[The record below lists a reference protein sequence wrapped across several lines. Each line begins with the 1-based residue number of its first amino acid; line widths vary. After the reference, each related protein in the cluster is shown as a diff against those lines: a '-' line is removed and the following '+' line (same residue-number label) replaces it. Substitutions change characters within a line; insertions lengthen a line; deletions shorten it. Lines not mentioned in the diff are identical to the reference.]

1 MKEEKN
7 QENET
12 SKTQQNNK
20 ENKSK
25 IKKFLK
31 IVLIIGIVFVLITPF
46 ILYLS
51 KNKIKNIVTE
61 KLIEKLSKKTDRK
74 ISYSKISYSFNGF
87 EIDNPEIYE
96 KKSDKIFAKA
106 KKLIIKTDLIDTI
119 LNKKEIE
126 VDEIIIED
134 GEINLIK
141 NKNEWNFSDI
151 LDLIPKDS
159 RPLSERYFA
168 KMLRF
173 ENFNFLVK
181 ENLNEIFFKNSKI
194 SIFHN
199 LKSEIFDI
207 KLNAETYL
215 SLIYGKFFFNT
226 DLKTRIH
233 LREKLKKINIDEF
246 KIKDFSYGNFKFDE
260 GNFKMDLDFIGK
272 NINVNFRVKNFSGLK
287 NMEIAVK
294 AENMYKKITAKDI
307 NIKEPFDAETVIRIN
322 RDFSYIE
329 LNSDNISFESEI
341 NLSQNRHR
349 FKIKTEKLDIKS
361 DSELKTPIIKGNL
374 SEEIE
379 SSIKTLIISYENL
392 LAGFMN
398 KFISEER

>member
-1 MKEEKN
+1 MEEEKN

-20 ENKSK
+20 ENKRK

-31 IVLIIGIVFVLITPF
+31 IVSIIGIVFVLITSF

-74 ISYSKISYSFNGF
+74 ISYSKILYSFNGF

-96 KKSDKIFAKA
+96 KKSNKIFAKA
-106 KKLIIKTDLIDTI
+106 KKLIIKMDLIDTI
-119 LNKKEIE
+119 LNKNEIE
-126 VDEIIIED
+126 VDEIRIED

-151 LDLIPKDS
+151 LDLIPKDN

-173 ENFNFLVK
+173 ENFNFLIK

-226 DLKTRIH
+226 DLKTKIY
-233 LREKLKKINIDEF
+233 LRERLEKINIDEF
-246 KIKDFSYGNFKFDE
+246 KMKDFSYGNFKFEE
-260 GNFKMDLDFIGK
+260 GNLNMIFDFQSKNLDL
-272 NINVNFRVKNFSGLK
+272 NFLIKNFSGIKNIGVTLK
-287 NMEIAVK
+287 AKNK
-294 AENMYKKITAKDI
+294 YKKITSREI
-307 NIKEPFDAETVIRIN
+307 NVKEPFDADIKIKLNKEY
-322 RDFSYIE
+322 FKAE
-329 LNSDNISFESEI
+329 LISDNISLKSEI
-341 NLSQNRHR
+341 DINANKHLLN
-349 FKIKTEKLDIKS
+349 IKTQKLDIKS
-361 DSELKTPIIKGNL
+361 NSELKNPILKGEI
-374 SEEIE
+374 SEVIE
-379 SSIKTLIISYENL
+379 STIRNLIISYENI
-392 LAGFMN
+392 
-398 KFISEER
+398 ISDIIKDL

>member
-1 MKEEKN
+1 MGEEKN

-74 ISYSKISYSFNGF
+74 ISYSKILHSFNGF

-96 KKSDKIFAKA
+96 KKSNKIFAKA
-106 KKLIIKTDLIDTI
+106 KKLIIKMDLMDTI

-126 VDEIIIED
+126 VDEIRIED

-159 RPLSERYFA
+159 RPLSERYSA

-173 ENFNFLVK
+173 ENFNFLIK

-199 LKSEIFDI
+199 LKSEIFYI

-226 DLKTRIH
+226 DLKTKIH
-233 LREKLKKINIDEF
+233 LKEKLKKINIDEF
-246 KIKDFSYGNFKFDE
+246 KIKDFSYGNFKFEE
-260 GNFKMDLDFIGK
+260 GNLNMIFDFQSKNLDL
-272 NINVNFRVKNFSGLK
+272 NFLIKNFSGIK
-287 NMEIAVK
+287 NMEVTLK
-294 AENMYKKITAKDI
+294 AKNKYKKITSREI
-307 NIKEPFDAETVIRIN
+307 NIKEPFDADIKIKLNKEY
-322 RDFSYIE
+322 FKAE
-329 LNSDNISFESEI
+329 LISDNISLKSEI
-341 NLSQNRHR
+341 DINANKHLLN
-349 FKIKTEKLDIKS
+349 IKTQKLDIKLN
-361 DSELKTPIIKGNL
+361 SELKNPILKGEI
-374 SEEIE
+374 SEGIE
-379 SSIKTLIISYENL
+379 STIRNLIISYE
-392 LAGFMN
+392 
-398 KFISEER
+398 KIISDIIRDL

>member
-1 MKEEKN
+1 MEEEKN

-31 IVLIIGIVFVLITPF
+31 IVLIIGIVFALTTPF

-87 EIDNPEIYE
+87 EIDNLEIYE
-96 KKSDKIFAKA
+96 KKSNKIFAKA
-106 KKLIIKTDLIDTI
+106 KKLIIKMDLIDTI

-126 VDEIIIED
+126 VDEIIIEN

-168 KMLRF
+168 KILRF
-173 ENFNFLVK
+173 ENFNFLIK
-181 ENLNEIFFKNSKI
+181 ENLNEIFLKNSKI

-199 LKSEIFDI
+199 FKSEIFDI

-226 DLKTRIH
+226 DLKTKIH
-233 LREKLKKINIDEF
+233 LKENLKKINIDEF

-260 GNFKMDLDFIGK
+260 GNLNMIFDFQSKNLDL
-272 NINVNFRVKNFSGLK
+272 NFLIKNFSGIK
-287 NMEIAVK
+287 NMEITLK
-294 AENMYKKITAKDI
+294 AENTYKKITSREI
-307 NIKEPFDAETVIRIN
+307 NVKEPFDADIKIKLNKEY
-322 RDFSYIE
+322 FKAE
-329 LNSDNISFESEI
+329 LISDNISFKSEI
-341 NLSQNRHR
+341 DINANKHILN
-349 FKIKTEKLDIKS
+349 IKTQKLDIKS
-361 DSELKTPIIKGNL
+361 NSELKNPILKGEI
-374 SEEIE
+374 SEGIE
-379 SSIKTLIISYENL
+379 STIRNLIISYENIICDIIRDL
-392 LAGFMN
+392 
-398 KFISEER
+398 

>member
-1 MKEEKN
+1 MGEERN

-31 IVLIIGIVFVLITPF
+31 IVSIIGIVFVLITPF

-61 KLIEKLSKKTDRK
+61 KLIEKLSKKTERK

-96 KKSDKIFAKA
+96 KKSNKIFANA
-106 KKLIIKTDLIDTI
+106 KKLIIKIDLIDTI

-141 NKNEWNFSDI
+141 NKNEWNFSDM
-151 LDLIPKDS
+151 LNLIPKDS

-173 ENFNFLVK
+173 ENFNFLIK
-181 ENLNEIFFKNSKI
+181 ENLNEIFLKNSKI

-199 LKSEIFDI
+199 FKSEIFDI

-226 DLKTRIH
+226 DLKTKIH
-233 LREKLKKINIDEF
+233 LKENLKKINIDEF
-246 KIKDFSYGNFKFDE
+246 KIKDFSYGNFKFEE
-260 GNFKMDLDFIGK
+260 GNLNMIFDFQSKNLDL
-272 NINVNFRVKNFSGLK
+272 NFLIKNFSGIK
-287 NMEIAVK
+287 NMEVTLK
-294 AENMYKKITAKDI
+294 AENKYKKITSREI
-307 NIKEPFDAETVIRIN
+307 NIKEPLDADIKIKLNKEY
-322 RDFSYIE
+322 FKAE
-329 LNSDNISFESEI
+329 LISDNISLKSEI
-341 NLSQNRHR
+341 DINANKHILN
-349 FKIKTEKLDIKS
+349 IKTQKLDIKS
-361 DSELKTPIIKGNL
+361 NSELKNPILKGEI
-374 SEEIE
+374 SEGIE
-379 SSIKTLIISYENL
+379 STIRNLIISYENI
-392 LAGFMN
+392 
-398 KFISEER
+398 ISDIIRDL

>member
-1 MKEEKN
+1 MEEEKN

-31 IVLIIGIVFVLITPF
+31 IVSIIGIVFVLITSF

-74 ISYSKISYSFNGF
+74 ISYSKILYSFNGF

-96 KKSDKIFAKA
+96 KKSNKIFAKA
-106 KKLIIKTDLIDTI
+106 KKLIIKMDLIDTI
-119 LNKKEIE
+119 LNKNEIE
-126 VDEIIIED
+126 VDEIRIED

-151 LDLIPKDS
+151 LDLIPKDN

-173 ENFNFLVK
+173 ENFNFLIK

-226 DLKTRIH
+226 DLKTKIY
-233 LREKLKKINIDEF
+233 LRERLEKINIDEF
-246 KIKDFSYGNFKFDE
+246 KMKDFSYGNFKFEE
-260 GNFKMDLDFIGK
+260 GNLNMIFDFQSKNLDL
-272 NINVNFRVKNFSGLK
+272 NFLIKNFSGIK
-287 NMEIAVK
+287 NMEVTLK
-294 AENMYKKITAKDI
+294 AENKYKKITSREI
-307 NIKEPFDAETVIRIN
+307 NVKEPFDADIKIKLNKEY
-322 RDFSYIE
+322 FKAE
-329 LNSDNISFESEI
+329 LISDNISLKSEI
-341 NLSQNRHR
+341 DINANKHLLN
-349 FKIKTEKLDIKS
+349 IKTQKLDIKS
-361 DSELKTPIIKGNL
+361 NSELKNPILKGEI
-374 SEEIE
+374 SEVIE
-379 SSIKTLIISYENL
+379 STIRNLIISYENI
-392 LAGFMN
+392 
-398 KFISEER
+398 ISDIIKDL

>member
-1 MKEEKN
+1 MEEEKN

-31 IVLIIGIVFVLITPF
+31 IVSIIGILFVLITSF

-74 ISYSKISYSFNGF
+74 ISYSKILYSFNGF

-96 KKSDKIFAKA
+96 KKSNKIFAKA
-106 KKLIIKTDLIDTI
+106 KKLIIKMDLIDTI
-119 LNKKEIE
+119 LNKNEIE
-126 VDEIIIED
+126 VDEIRIED

-151 LDLIPKDS
+151 LDLIPKDN

-173 ENFNFLVK
+173 ENFNFLIK

-226 DLKTRIH
+226 DLKTKIY
-233 LREKLKKINIDEF
+233 LRERLEKINIDEF
-246 KIKDFSYGNFKFDE
+246 KIKDFSYENFKFEE
-260 GNFKMDLDFIGK
+260 GNLNMIFDFQSKNLDL
-272 NINVNFRVKNFSGLK
+272 NFLIKNFSGIK
-287 NMEIAVK
+287 NMEVTLK
-294 AENMYKKITAKDI
+294 AENKYKKITSREI
-307 NIKEPFDAETVIRIN
+307 NVKEPFDADIKIKLNKEY
-322 RDFSYIE
+322 FKAE
-329 LNSDNISFESEI
+329 LISDNISLKSEI
-341 NLSQNRHR
+341 DINANKHLLN
-349 FKIKTEKLDIKS
+349 IKTQKLDIKS
-361 DSELKTPIIKGNL
+361 NSELKNPILKGEI
-374 SEEIE
+374 SEVIE
-379 SSIKTLIISYENL
+379 STIRNLIISYENI
-392 LAGFMN
+392 
-398 KFISEER
+398 ISDIIKDL

>member
-1 MKEEKN
+1 MGEERK

-31 IVLIIGIVFVLITPF
+31 IVSIIAIVFVLITPF

-61 KLIEKLSKKTDRK
+61 KLVEKLSKKTERK
-74 ISYSKISYSFNGF
+74 ILYSKISYSFNGF

-96 KKSDKIFAKA
+96 KKSNKIFAKA
-106 KKLIIKTDLIDTI
+106 KKLIIKMDLIDTI

-141 NKNEWNFSDI
+141 NNSEWNFFDI

-181 ENLNEIFFKNSKI
+181 ENLNEIFLKNSKI

-199 LKSEIFDI
+199 FKSEIFDI
-207 KLNAETYL
+207 ELNGETYL

-226 DLKTRIH
+226 NLKTKIH
-233 LREKLKKINIDEF
+233 LKENLKKINLDEF
-246 KIKDFSYGNFKFDE
+246 KIKDFSYGNFKFEE
-260 GNFKMDLDFIGK
+260 GNLNMIFDFQSKNLDL
-272 NINVNFRVKNFSGLK
+272 NFLIKNFSGIK
-287 NMEIAVK
+287 NMEVTLK
-294 AENMYKKITAKDI
+294 AENKYKKITSKEI
-307 NIKEPFDAETVIRIN
+307 NIKEPFDADIKIKLNKEY
-322 RDFSYIE
+322 FKAE
-329 LNSDNISFESEI
+329 LISDNISFKSEI
-341 NLSQNRHR
+341 DINANKHILN
-349 FKIKTEKLDIKS
+349 IKTQKLDIKS
-361 DSELKTPIIKGNL
+361 NSELKNPILKGEI
-374 SEEIE
+374 SEGIE
-379 SSIKTLIISYENL
+379 STIRNLIISYENI
-392 LAGFMN
+392 
-398 KFISEER
+398 ISDIIRDL

>member
-1 MKEEKN
+1 MEEEKN

-31 IVLIIGIVFVLITPF
+31 IVSIIGILFVLITSF

-74 ISYSKISYSFNGF
+74 ISYSKILYSFNGF

-96 KKSDKIFAKA
+96 KKSNKIFAKA
-106 KKLIIKTDLIDTI
+106 KKLIIKMDLIDTI
-119 LNKKEIE
+119 LNKNEIE
-126 VDEIIIED
+126 VDEIRIED

-151 LDLIPKDS
+151 LDLIPKDN

-173 ENFNFLVK
+173 ENFNFLIK

-226 DLKTRIH
+226 DLKTKIY
-233 LREKLKKINIDEF
+233 LRERLEKINIDEF
-246 KIKDFSYGNFKFDE
+246 KMKDFSYGNFKFEE
-260 GNFKMDLDFIGK
+260 GNLNMIFDFQSKNLDL
-272 NINVNFRVKNFSGLK
+272 NFLIKNFSGIKNIGVTLK
-287 NMEIAVK
+287 AKNK
-294 AENMYKKITAKDI
+294 YKKITSREI
-307 NIKEPFDAETVIRIN
+307 NVKEPFDADIKIKLNKEY
-322 RDFSYIE
+322 FKAE
-329 LNSDNISFESEI
+329 LISDNISLKSEI
-341 NLSQNRHR
+341 DINANKHLLN
-349 FKIKTEKLDIKS
+349 IKTQKLDIKS
-361 DSELKTPIIKGNL
+361 NSELKNPILKGEI
-374 SEEIE
+374 SEVIE
-379 SSIKTLIISYENL
+379 STIRNLIISYENI
-392 LAGFMN
+392 
-398 KFISEER
+398 ISDIIKDL

>member
-1 MKEEKN
+1 MEEEKN

-31 IVLIIGIVFVLITPF
+31 IVSIIGIVFVLITSF

-74 ISYSKISYSFNGF
+74 ISYSKILYSFNGF

-96 KKSDKIFAKA
+96 KKSNKIFAKA
-106 KKLIIKTDLIDTI
+106 KKLIIKMDLIDTI
-119 LNKKEIE
+119 LNKNEIE
-126 VDEIIIED
+126 VDEIRIED

-151 LDLIPKDS
+151 LDLIPKDN

-173 ENFNFLVK
+173 ENFNFLIK

-226 DLKTRIH
+226 DLKTKIY
-233 LREKLKKINIDEF
+233 LRERLEKINIDEF
-246 KIKDFSYGNFKFDE
+246 KMKDFSYGNFKFEE
-260 GNFKMDLDFIGK
+260 GNLNMIFDFQSKNLDL
-272 NINVNFRVKNFSGLK
+272 NFLIKNFSGIKNIGVTLK
-287 NMEIAVK
+287 AKNK
-294 AENMYKKITAKDI
+294 YKKITSREI
-307 NIKEPFDAETVIRIN
+307 NVKEPFDADIKIKLNKEY
-322 RDFSYIE
+322 FKAE
-329 LNSDNISFESEI
+329 LISDNISLKSEI
-341 NLSQNRHR
+341 DINANKHLLN
-349 FKIKTEKLDIKS
+349 IKTQKLDIKS
-361 DSELKTPIIKGNL
+361 NSELKNPILKGEI
-374 SEEIE
+374 SEVIE
-379 SSIKTLIISYENL
+379 STIRNLIISYENI
-392 LAGFMN
+392 
-398 KFISEER
+398 ISDIIKDL